1 MDSIV
6 GDLMGQ
12 LTSGDNLSSISNKAG
27 TDEKS
32 TKSVLE
38 MGLPL
43 LLGAMNQKA
52 SKPDG
57 AQAILGSM
65 AQMGNNNP
73 MDNMA
78 SYLGASDSSQETSML
93 NSVLGNSL
101 QPIEQ
106 MISKKTGVPP
116 IVVSKILAMA
126 LPLVLGSLTKSSQ
139 KQNIGQGDLSKLLGD
154 QSKMAMAS
162 SPDAAGVMNEV
173 FTSEKGKG
181 GLMGSLKKFMKI

>member
-6 GDLMGQ
+6 EGLLGQ
-12 LTSGDNLSSISNKAG
+12 LTSGDNLSSISKKAG
-27 TDEKS
+27 TDDKS

-65 AQMGNNNP
+65 AQMGSNNP

-78 SYLGASDSSQETSML
+78 SYLGASDSSQGTSMI
-93 NSVLGNSL
+93 NSILGSSL

-106 MISKKTGVPP
+106 TISKKTGVPLM
-116 IVVSKILAMA
+116 VVSKILAIA

-139 KQNIGQGDLSKLLGD
+139 KQTMGQGDLSKLLGD
-154 QSKMAMAS
+154 QSKMAMTS
-162 SPDAAGVMNEV
+162 SPDAAGVMNEM
-173 FTSEKGKG
+173 FASEQGKS

>member
-6 GDLMGQ
+6 EGLLGQ

-27 TDEKS
+27 TDDKS

-43 LLGAMNQKA
+43 LLGAMSQKA

-57 AQAILGSM
+57 TQAILGSM
-65 AQMGNNNP
+65 AQMGSNNP

-78 SYLGASDSSQETSML
+78 SYLSASDSSQGTSML
-93 NSVLGNSL
+93 NSILGSSL

-106 MISKKTGVPP
+106 TISKKTGVPP
-116 IVVSKILAMA
+116 MVVSKVLAIA

-139 KQNIGQGDLSKLLGD
+139 KQTMGQGDLSKLLGD

-162 SPDAAGVMNEV
+162 SPDAAGVMNEM
-173 FTSEKGKG
+173 FASEQGKS